1 MAAKKKETVD
11 EVIDNITLE
20 DGFLKLNELLNGME
34 DENIGLE
41 ASFELYKQGVE
52 LIRTLNGKLD
62 TVEGRLNE
70 INDIE
75 Q

>member
-1 MAAKKKETVD
+1 
-11 EVIDNITLE
+11 
-20 DGFLKLNELLNGME
+20 ME